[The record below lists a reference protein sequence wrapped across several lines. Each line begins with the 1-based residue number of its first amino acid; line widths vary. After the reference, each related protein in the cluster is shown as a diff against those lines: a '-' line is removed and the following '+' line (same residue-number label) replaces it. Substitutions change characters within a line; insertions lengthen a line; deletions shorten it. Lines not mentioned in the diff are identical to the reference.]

1 MCVIWYLGYNR
12 NAHTN
17 HESSRDHEFTSHVVT
32 NHEITRGAERGPRS
46 EEMKN
51 LIILRYQ
58 NEDLKI
64 TFDQSKKGG
73 GS

>member
-17 HESSRDHEFTSHVVT
+17 HESSRDHESRVVT
-32 NHEITRGAERGPRS
+32 NHEITRGAESRKRPTVGGNEKPYYTS
-46 EEMKN
+46 
-51 LIILRYQ
+51 LQ

>member
-17 HESSRDHEFTSHVVT
+17 HESSRDHESRVVT
-32 NHEITRGAERGPRS
+32 NHEITRGAERPKEAHVGG
-46 EEMKN
+46 
-51 LIILRYQ
+51 
-58 NEDLKI
+58 NEKPYYTSLAKR
-64 TFDQSKKGG
+64 